1 MSNYESHYEQLIIAN
16 SYAYGK
22 LNIVK
27 LLLIYQYYC
36 QFFPLMPLNGFNNN
50 YVQTLP
56 TDDDD
61 MFIRLLA
68 LRGSMAGWFVLLE
81 SPDWF
86 DWEGDS
92 ANVGS
97 EMVRCN
103 GANGLSTLGNTF
115 LCLNSEKKNEKLM
128 IEQMEV
134 SIPQGLQTIYLF
146 LLFWFW
152 ILSYLNTFSTLT
164 GLNWDNKLQCQS
176 M

>member
-1 MSNYESHYEQLIIAN
+1 
-16 SYAYGK
+16 
-22 LNIVK
+22 
-27 LLLIYQYYC
+27 
-36 QFFPLMPLNGFNNN
+36 
-50 YVQTLP
+50 
-56 TDDDD
+56 

-86 DWEGDS
+86 DGEGDS

-103 GANGLSTLGNTF
+103 GAPGLSTLGNTF
-115 LCLNSEKKNEKLM
+115 LCLNSEKKNEKLIM

-134 SIPQGLQTIYLF
+134 SIPKGLQTINLF
-146 LLFWFW
+146 LLLWLW

-164 GLNWDNKLQCQS
+164 GLNIELLFWDNKL
-176 M
+176 